1 MDVKDA
7 LKKLEQARDYWAPIY
22 DAAREDIRFSIG
34 LDHYPGK
41 TDQQCRDEGLMIVP
55 VLPQFIHQVVN
66 DMRQNTPSI
75 NVIPGEG
82 EGSSIETA
90 KIFKGLIRNIE
101 YKSNADEVYDT
112 AGEYAV
118 RGGFGFIRVDHDY
131 IDDSSL
137 LQELKLRRVQ
147 NPRSIYLD
155 PRSVECDGSD
165 AEWAIVLDTIS
176 KADFEEKYGD
186 KKFVSF
192 DNKTTDEKAAEIVV
206 GELFIKEYETFKKQ
220 ASESGSLEDYVEEK
234 GAKEE
239 AKKKRT
245 IRKVKIGHYKLS
257 GEDVLEST
265 TFPGKYIPI
274 ALCCGEEVWDD
285 GKRNLLSL
293 IRLAKDAQRRV
304 NKWASKESQILDM
317 APISPVMAPVGAVDD
332 FMNEWGDPGDVNVM
346 RYRTT
351 DKAGNKLDKPE
362 RLAPPPIPTGII
374 NAMQGAKE
382 NVKEALGMYNASIG
396 QKSNAISGVAYD
408 AQKTEADVAT
418 FHFADNRNRAIQ
430 YVGRI
435 IVCAAPEIYDT
446 ERVIQIVGD
455 EEAPQLVGINGAQK
469 QLGQEHDH
477 DLTKGQYD
485 VRVTTGAS
493 YTTKRQETA
502 ALVGDI
508 MMKNP
513 ALMGVIGDIYF
524 KNLDVAGS
532 EAIAARI
539 KKTIPKELTAD
550 EDAKSKGEQA
560 ADPEKIQMA
569 GIIQQLQ
576 QQMQQMAVELES
588 KQVENDTKIADTK
601 IKEQEVEIKK
611 SELRLK
617 FLQTAIDANQSE
629 NVAPS
634 TSLDAPSADD
644 DIPVLQAKIEQKL
657 TARQQAE
664 ETALMQAEQQ
674 EMQAQEQAAIEA
686 EELRLKQADL
696 HLRAEQGA
704 AMINV
709 LGDISNKVG
718 VLAAQVDKPLTVI
731 RDPETG
737 AIVGAS

>member
-1 MDVKDA
+1 MDVTEA
-7 LKKLEQARDYWAPIY
+7 LEKLEQAKSYWSEIY
-22 DAAREDIRFSIG
+22 DAFRDDVRFSIG
-34 LDHYPGK
+34 LDHWSDSEIKARG
-41 TDQQCRDEGLMIVP
+41 RDGCMIVP

-75 NVIPGEG
+75 NVLPGEG
-82 EGSSIETA
+82 KESDPETA

-101 YKSNADEVYDT
+101 YKSNSDEVYDT

-131 IDDSSL
+131 VDDSSL

-155 PRSVECDGSD
+155 PRSTECDGSD
-165 AEWAIVLDTIS
+165 AEWGIVLDSITKEEFDKNYSGKEFKSFDGNPTDS
-176 KADFEEKYGD
+176 KAEEIIIG
-186 KKFVSF
+186 
-192 DNKTTDEKAAEIVV
+192 EI
-206 GELFIKEYETFKKQ
+206 FIKEYEESTKQ
-220 ASESGSLEDYVEEK
+220 VSKEGNLEDYVDD
-234 GAKEE
+234 GKE
-239 AKKKRT
+239 KKKRK
-245 IRKVKIGHYKLS
+245 IRKVKIGRYKFS
-257 GEDVLEST
+257 GADQLEKT

-317 APISPVMAPVGAVDD
+317 APIAPVVAPFGAIEDFKAEWESPDD
-332 FMNEWGDPGDVNVM
+332 TMVM
-346 RYRTT
+346 RYKMT
-351 DKAGNKLDKPE
+351 DANGNKLDKPE
-362 RLAPPPIPTGII
+362 RLNPPPIPTGII

-435 IVCAAPEIYDT
+435 LVCAAPEIYDT
-446 ERVIQIVGD
+446 ERVIQIVGE
-455 EEAPQLVGINGAQK
+455 EEAPQLIGINGAQR
-469 QLGQEHDH
+469 QLGQEQDH

-508 MMKNP
+508 MMKQP
-513 ALMGVIGDIYF
+513 ELMGVIGDLYF
-524 KNLDVAGS
+524 KNLDVAGA

-560 ADPEKIQMA
+560 PDQEKIQMA
-569 GIIQQLQ
+569 NVIQQLQ
-576 QQMQQMAVELES
+576 AQMQQMAVELES
-588 KQVENDTKIADTK
+588 KQVENETKVAETK
-601 IKEQEVEIKK
+601 IKQEEVDIKRG
-611 SELRLK
+611 ELKLK
-617 FLQTAIDANQSE
+617 FLEAAKETGETNEAVGSGPKNIQS
-629 NVAPS
+629 
-634 TSLDAPSADD
+634 DD
-644 DIPVLQAKIEQKL
+644 PVEVLQARVQQKL
-657 TARQQAE
+657 MSKQQAE
-664 ETALMQAEQQ
+664 TDAQIQAEQQ
-674 EMQAQEQAAIEA
+674 QAQEQQKAAMEA
-686 EELRLKQADL
+686 EELRLQQLDIQ
-696 HLRAEQGA
+696 LRAEQGQA
-704 AMINV
+704 LIGV
-709 LGDISNKVG
+709 LGEISNKVG
-718 VLAAQVDKPLTVI
+718 MLTAQADKPIMVI
-731 RDPETG
+731 RDPNTG
-737 AIVGAS
+737 AVIGAN